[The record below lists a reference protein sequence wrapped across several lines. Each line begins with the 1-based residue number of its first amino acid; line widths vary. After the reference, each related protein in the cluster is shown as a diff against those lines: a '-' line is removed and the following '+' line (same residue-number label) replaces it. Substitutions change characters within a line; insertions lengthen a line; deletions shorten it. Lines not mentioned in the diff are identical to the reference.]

1 MLKKIRTLK
10 GYKLNGLDGEIGSI
24 RDFYF
29 DDHFWAIR
37 YLVAN
42 TGNWLNGRYVLI
54 SPYALFV
61 ATTKEAQL
69 INIDLTRKQIKDSPS
84 LETDKPVSQQF
95 EQEYYDYYGWPA
107 YSSGSYMWGDY
118 PHIMRDQKRWK
129 EATLSEKQWDPNL
142 RSMNAVKGYYIK
154 AEDGDIGHIVDFVI
168 DDETWA
174 IRYLVIDTS
183 NWWRGKKVLVSP
195 YWIERVSWDESQIF
209 VNLSREAIR
218 QSPEYSEGAL
228 LNRDYEARLFG
239 HYNRKGY
246 WLEEPVATEQPNRS
260 KHN

>member
-1 MLKKIRTLK
+1 MLNKIKTLK
-10 GYKLNGLDGEIGSI
+10 GYKLKGLDGEIGSVK
-24 RDFYF
+24 DFYF
-29 DDHFWAIR
+29 DDHFWTIR

-54 SPYALFV
+54 SPYALST
-61 ATTKEAQL
+61 ATTNEAQYIH
-69 INIDLTRKQIKDSPS
+69 INLTRKQIEDSPS

-95 EQEYYDYYGWPA
+95 EQEYYDYYGWPI

-118 PHIMRDQKRWK
+118 PHIVRDQKRWK
-129 EATLSEKQWDPNL
+129 EFTPGKKTWDPNL
-142 RSMNAVKGYYIK
+142 RSTNAVNGYYIQ

-195 YWIERVSWDESQIF
+195 YWIERVTWDESKVF

-218 QSPEYSEGAL
+218 QSPEYSEEAL
-228 LNRDYEARLFG
+228 LSRDYEARLFG
-239 HYNRKGY
+239 HYDRKGY
-246 WLEEPVATEQPNRS
+246 WLEEPVAAEQPYRG
-260 KHN
+260 